1 LKRLYSYKFRQ
12 LKIASI
18 WTFFIFGFFAIQE
31 KTDWPLLRFAGI
43 RSFSFFTDLGW
54 VFKTSDS
61 ARIIG
66 WDIYDPNPP
75 KDYSAY
81 LYGSN
86 LIRVVDFLG
95 ITEAQTKIA
104 GWILMLVFSILIGA
118 VMSQIRDNRIFSSVF
133 GFIVLISPPNQLLI
147 ERGNFDLVI
156 IIVLAFISYLLVKE
170 NYYLVLSLLL
180 LITLFKFYTLP
191 LFIYLIY
198 LSRSKLI
205 KFTGG
210 LIFIVTSF
218 LVVNDLSKI
227 KIDFPRP
234 SWAAFGNPIFG
245 IYFHRFEIELPNLIQ
260 DLIGLISLVIA
271 LIMIKV
277 ILRNKNIELPETTI
291 LQIPINFKDSIFKI
305 FLLTFLIC
313 YFSSTSFDYRLFYLF
328 VPALIY
334 IQMLKLKKAT
344 TAILWA
350 LLILTAWL
358 SYNSGD
364 LQLLGDI
371 CILFWVGIFSRS
383 ILVELLNT
391 KLAKIAIFKVITKGL
406 I

>member
-1 LKRLYSYKFRQ
+1 MQ
-12 LKIASI
+12 LKITSI

-54 VFKTSDS
+54 VLKTSDS

-104 GWILMLVFSILIGA
+104 GWILMLVFSILMGA
-118 VMSQIRDNRIFSSVF
+118 VMSQIRDKRIFSSIL

-156 IIVLAFISYLLVKE
+156 IIVLAFISYLLVKKSH
-170 NYYLVLSLLL
+170 YLVLLLL
-180 LITLFKFYTLP
+180 FLITLFKFYTLP

-198 LSRSKLI
+198 LTRSKLM

-210 LIFIVTSF
+210 LMFILASL

-245 IYFHRFEIELPNLIQ
+245 LYFYRFEN
-260 DLIGLISLVIA
+260 
-271 LIMIKV
+271 
-277 ILRNKNIELPETTI
+277 
-291 LQIPINFKDSIFKI
+291 
-305 FLLTFLIC
+305 
-313 YFSSTSFDYRLFYLF
+313 
-328 VPALIY
+328 
-334 IQMLKLKKAT
+334 
-344 TAILWA
+344 
-350 LLILTAWL
+350 
-358 SYNSGD
+358 
-364 LQLLGDI
+364 
-371 CILFWVGIFSRS
+371 
-383 ILVELLNT
+383 
-391 KLAKIAIFKVITKGL
+391 
-406 I
+406 